1 MKFMAQ
7 TLAVRERIIFKRRFL
22 KEQSY
27 NNLPNLWQDQAIKVA
42 PGVIVQGESVYK
54 WT

>member
-7 TLAVRERIIFKRRFL
+7 TLAVRKRIIFKRR
-22 KEQSY
+22 EQSY

-42 PGVIVQGESVYK
+42 PGVIIQGESVYK